1 MDGIQNF
8 DAAAHTRLMNVN
20 LLAVIELTHLATPEL
35 EKTKGCVINVS
46 SVCARNVVCTSLNYF
61 ITPEMEI
68 PFNPVILH
76 LACDNDVLQCKQS
89 RVGCNY

>member
-1 MDGIQNF
+1 MTYHIVLAQVNNAGILIEDGIQTF

-46 SVCARNVVCTSLNYF
+46 SVCARNVVCTYF
-61 ITPEMEI
+61 
-68 PFNPVILH
+68 
-76 LACDNDVLQCKQS
+76 
-89 RVGCNY
+89 

>member
-8 DAAAHTRLMNVN
+8 DAVAHTRLMNVN

-46 SVCARNVVCTSLNYF
+46 SVRARSVVCARDVHQKALKRC
-61 ITPEMEI
+61 
-68 PFNPVILH
+68 PVTKFPHI
-76 LACDNDVLQCKQS
+76 
-89 RVGCNY
+89 